1 MYLPPDSVIEDRL
14 VRTFPE
20 DELRE
25 LARATNLVQREGGKL
40 DAAALFFALAL
51 GFAVGEDRSLEA
63 FRQRYLQNVGGSLA
77 YASFHDRFVPVL
89 CDFLREVLDR
99 AIEDL
104 ATSSD
109 QLQGRLD
116 GFRDVFL
123 VDMTVV
129 TLYQSLTDKF
139 PGYGDDHVGAKLHVV
154 ESVSTGLP
162 TQFSITDARTHE
174 STELS
179 TGGWI
184 AGALLIYDQ
193 GYFDYRTMDLIEAN
207 DGWFVTRLKSN
218 ANPLIVEELRRWRGA
233 AISLTDRRLH
243 DVLDDLHRD
252 VIDVRVEVSFNRR
265 RYRGSRSRATRTF
278 RVVGVWND
286 EEDRYHLYITNLSAE
301 DYRAP
306 DIAKLYQ
313 ARWEVELLFKELKST
328 FDLDEVS
335 SSKPEVVEALILIAV
350 LSLIVS
356 RALRQLFIE
365 IVAYNQDSDDD
376 REPSSLLPRRRWSK
390 VFSRYGA
397 ETCSRIWSD

>member
-1 MYLPPDSVIEDRL
+1 M
-14 VRTFPE
+14 
-20 DELRE
+20 
-25 LARATNLVQREGGKL
+25 
-40 DAAALFFALAL
+40 
-51 GFAVGEDRSLEA
+51 
-63 FRQRYLQNVGGSLA
+63 
-77 YASFHDRFVPVL
+77 
-89 CDFLREVLDR
+89 
-99 AIEDL
+99 
-104 ATSSD
+104 
-109 QLQGRLD
+109 
-116 GFRDVFL
+116 
-123 VDMTVV
+123 
-129 TLYQSLTDKF
+129 
-139 PGYGDDHVGAKLHVV
+139 
-154 ESVSTGLP
+154 
-162 TQFSITDARTHE
+162 HE

-207 DGWFVTRLKSN
+207 DGWFVARLKSN
-218 ANPLIVEELRRWRGA
+218 ANPLIVEKLRRWRGA
-233 AISLTDRRLH
+233 AISLTDRRLY

-286 EEDRYHLYITNLSAE
+286 EADRYHLYITNLSAE

-313 ARWEVELLFKELKST
+313 TRWEVELLFKELKST

-350 LSLIVS
+350 FSLIVS

-390 VFSRYGA
+390 VFSRYSA
-397 ETCSRIWSD
+397 AILRRVA